1 MGASLVLKSER
12 GRFRFYLNDADGK
25 AVFTGS
31 FIAEKDKALMYCGVM
46 QSDAL
51 ESHLQHERG
60 PDGRWILKGFVRQTR
75 EGEKGDIS
83 DAIPLGFSTIFDT
96 EAELDAALKNIIDV
110 AKVAEFIDET

>member
-1 MGASLVLKSER
+1 MAKLVLKSER
-12 GRFRFYLNDADGK
+12 GRYRFYLNDDAGE

-31 FIAEKDKALMYCGVM
+31 FIAEKDKALMYCGVV
-46 QSDAL
+46 QSDSF

-83 DAIPLGFSTIFDT
+83 DAIPLGFSKVFAT
-96 EAELDAALKNIIDV
+96 EAELDGALAEIIKV
-110 AKVAEFIDET
+110 AKAAEFVDES